1 VEFGVTASALRV
13 EALGMSYGRVRV
25 LDSVSLAVAPGAC
38 TAVLGPSGCG
48 KSTLLRIVAGLVA
61 ADAGRVEIGGR
72 VTDDPSPR
80 VPPEARGV
88 GFVFQDLALWPHLSI
103 RGNLDFVMEARGV
116 RGDDAARRAG
126 AAAES
131 VGLPAALL
139 GRRPG
144 DLSGGERQ
152 RAAIARVLVQEPSV
166 VLLDEPLT
174 NLDREL
180 RVQILAMLR
189 RLRAERGLTSLL
201 VTHDRDEAFALAD
214 RVAVLRAGRV
224 EQHGTPEEIYASPA
238 SRYVARLV
246 GTASFVPAERRDGT
260 LATALGSWPAAGAP
274 NGPVVA
280 VFRPETVRF
289 SGAGGVRGRCVDALY
304 RGDHWLH
311 TVEVDGPGGRPSVL
325 VRAVRPARP
334 GEAVTL
340 EADRPAFVADGG
352 SEET

>member
-1 VEFGVTASALRV
+1 MSGASVQLDSLSRRLGGRDVLRGLSLEV
-13 EALGMSYGRVRV
+13 EAGEWIAL
-25 LDSVSLAVAPGAC
+25 
-38 TAVLGPSGCG
+38 LGPSGAG
-48 KSTLLRIVAGLVA
+48 KTTLLRAIAGLEA
-61 ADAGRVEIGGR
+61 PDAGRVLLGGR
-72 VTDDPSPR
+72 EAVSIPPR
-80 VPPEARGV
+80 DRGV
-88 GFVFQDLALWPHLSI
+88 GFVFQDLALWPHMSVS
-103 RGNLDFVMEARGV
+103 GNLGFVMEARGV
-116 RGDDAARRAG
+116 RGADAAKRARE
-126 AAAES
+126 AVDA

-139 GRRPG
+139 ERRPG
-144 DLSGGERQ
+144 ELSGGERQ
-152 RAAIARVLVQEPSV
+152 RAAIARVLVQEPAV

-189 RLRAERGLTSLL
+189 KLRAERGLASLL

-224 EQHGTPEEIYASPA
+224 EQHGTPEDIYATPA

-260 LATALGSWPAAGAP
+260 FATALGSWPADGAP

-280 VFRPETVRF
+280 VFRPEMVRF
-289 SGAGGVRGRCVDALY
+289 SGQSGVRGRCVDAFY

-311 TVEVDGPGGRPSVL
+311 TVEVEAPGARPSVL
-325 VRAVRPARP
+325 VRAARPAKP

-340 EADRPAFVADGG
+340 EADRPAFVADNG
-352 SEET
+352 SEEA